1 MGLHSSIFG
10 KSILQWVC
18 CAWWWELGHTIC
30 LRTDF
35 SQTETYAG
43 DEYKQPDP
51 SSYSERW
58 CKAICRHFTKD
69 LISAPTPWLVVISP
83 HRESITSLGLLAML
97 CFMQPRKLLAFA
109 AAVHCQDMVNLV
121 STRDPR
127 SSSDQLIFSQPA
139 LCLYLCFSLFLS
151 RCGTLHFLL
160 LESFLPLPSPAVNY

>member
-1 MGLHSSIFG
+1 MQVMNISNLIHPATVSGDAKPSVG
-10 KSILQWVC
+10 IL
-18 CAWWWELGHTIC
+18 
-30 LRTDF
+30 LRT
-35 SQTETYAG
+35 
-43 DEYKQPDP
+43 
-51 SSYSERW
+51 W
-58 CKAICRHFTKD
+58 
-69 LISAPTPWLVVISP
+69 ISAPTPRLVVISP

-97 CFMQPRKLLAFA
+97 CLMQPKRLLAFA